1 MQKIGMTYEGRLKK
15 YDIDR
20 FGQIVDCEIY
30 AVIKGE
36 KIWKK

>member
-30 AVIKGE
+30 AAIKGE
-36 KIWKK
+36 